1 MIYGNIHDFLAKI
14 DWEGGVYGALD
25 YGLTAADY
33 DLPKDVADKW
43 LEIRELFTDLEEL
56 VHDFDILA
64 DKAAETTPYEDEE

>member
-1 MIYGNIHDFLAKI
+1 MNYGNIHDFLGKI
-14 DWEGGVYGALD
+14 DWEGGVYGALA

-33 DLPKDVADKW
+33 DLPKYVADKW

-64 DKAAETTPYEDEE
+64 DKAAEAVPFEDEE